1 MSTKTILA
9 LAAAGMIAA
18 VASPSLAGLNGT
30 VVPLACVLGSKEFA
44 GPVEVKNTSGKLI
57 LKGTKITIIA
67 YTAYGKESETIVL
80 TKDLAAGGLVRGS
93 NTYQNVSGGCTA
105 SVYYPKIV
113 LQPKRA

>member
-44 GPVEVKNTSGKLI
+44 GPGRARNPSCRLI
-57 LKGTKITIIA
+57 LKGTKTTIIA
-67 YTAYGKESETIVL
+67 YTASGKESETIVL
-80 TKDLAAGGLVRGS
+80 TKDLAAGGLVKGS

-105 SVYYPKIV
+105 SVYYPKIL
-113 LQPKRA
+113 LQP